1 MDSCGLI
8 GWWYSA
14 RVLSFDQFDGY
25 LDPVIVKNTAK
36 ACQCPSVGEPEA
48 STVDSTQVS
57 K

>member
-8 GWWYSA
+8 GWWYSELV
-14 RVLSFDQFDGY
+14 VLIDQFDGY
-25 LDPVIVKNTAK
+25 LDPVIEKDTAK
-36 ACQCPSVGEPEA
+36 TCRCPSVREPEA